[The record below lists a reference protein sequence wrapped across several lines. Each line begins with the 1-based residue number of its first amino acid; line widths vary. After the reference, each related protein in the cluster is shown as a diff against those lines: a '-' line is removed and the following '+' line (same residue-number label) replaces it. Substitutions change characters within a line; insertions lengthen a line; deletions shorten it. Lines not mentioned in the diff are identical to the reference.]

1 MSAYIAW
8 FLQAALPALLLLV
21 IAFSVFLLM
30 RSIRRRC
37 GKSVTPLSPSKL
49 ILDLLIAGDILVTL
63 ILTLVTYRDAE
74 HLSLQLIPFFS
85 WRQAWHSWS
94 ASLFEQLFLNI
105 AVFLPFGLLTAIRFP
120 ALRRIWRMA
129 LTAFSFSLVI
139 EVTQLILR
147 RGVFDV
153 DDLFCNTLGGL
164 LGGTLI
170 SFICALRQNRP
181 RTAICASLPWLA
193 SGLACAMLFGA
204 YAAQPYGNLE
214 VSAIPRHTMRNVA
227 VTVAEGVADTPSPAT
242 AAVYAARSYTP
253 DEAEAFAR
261 SIFTAIGAD
270 MVHFRADHYN
280 SESWI
285 TNSLGLMCQ
294 FNRLDGSF
302 TLSHT
307 ANGKHPAPEDPTEAE
322 LRTWLTSFGF
332 DIPADTAAATVDE
345 DTVVWQIGHFC
356 CTLRPDGRWTIQAE
370 PNELRAV
377 AEVPILSADEAIDAI
392 RSGTG
397 LGRFDFSALE
407 ITSLALTQRTDSKG
421 FLVPVW
427 QVKLLMDGTQRVT
440 VIIPAMR

>member
-1 MSAYIAW
+1 MSGYIVW
-8 FLQAALPALLLLV
+8 FLQAALPALLLLI

-30 RSIRRRC
+30 RNIRRRC
-37 GKSVTPLSPSKL
+37 GKSVAPLSPSKL

-63 ILTLVTYRDAE
+63 ILTLVTYRDVQ

-170 SFICALRQNRP
+170 SFICALGQKRP
-181 RTAICASLPWLA
+181 RTAFCPLLPWLA
-193 SGLACAMLFGA
+193 SGLACAALFGA

-214 VSAIPRHTMRNVA
+214 VSAIPKHAMRNVT
-227 VTVAEGVADTPSPAT
+227 VTVAAGVADTPSPAT
-242 AAVYAARSYTP
+242 AAVYAAPSYTS
-253 DEAEAFAR
+253 DEAEDFAR

-270 MVHFRADHYN
+270 MTYFRADDYD
-280 SESWI
+280 SESWF

-307 ANGKHPAPEDPTEAE
+307 ANGKHPAPEDPTETE
-322 LRTWLTSFGF
+322 LRTWLTALGF
-332 DIPADTAAATVDE
+332 DLSADTAAAVSSE
-345 DTVVWQIGHFC
+345 DAAVWQIGHLR
-356 CTLRPDGRWTIQAE
+356 CTIRTDGRWTIETE
-370 PNELRAV
+370 PSELRAV
-377 AEVPILSADEAIDAI
+377 AEVPILSADDAIEAI

-407 ITSLALTQRTDSKG
+407 ITSLTLTQRTDSKG

-427 QVKLLMDGTQRVT
+427 QTQLLLDGTLRVT
-440 VIIPAMR
+440 VIIPAMQ